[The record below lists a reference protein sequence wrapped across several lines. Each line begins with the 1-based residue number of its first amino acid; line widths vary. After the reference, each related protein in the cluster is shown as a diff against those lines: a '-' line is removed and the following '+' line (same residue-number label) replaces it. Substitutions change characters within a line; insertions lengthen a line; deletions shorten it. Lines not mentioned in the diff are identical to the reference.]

1 MFVVD
6 EVQTGYGRTGRM
18 WADQHYDV
26 EPDLMIVAKSIAGGL
41 PLSGVIGKAEIM
53 DAPDD
58 SAIGGTYVGNPVAQA
73 AALAV
78 LDVFNEENLV
88 ERAGAIGQTIRS
100 RMEAWQERWD
110 AIGDVRGLGRDAG
123 DRAGARPRDEGAR
136 RGPGATAVVE
146 EAAQNGLL
154 LIKSGVYGNC
164 IRVLTPLVVTDAEL
178 DEALGVW
185 EQALDKVLPPQSLLS
200 AKLRS
205 VIGELIAGRYE
216 LLRARGLGSMSS
228 VFRAHDRLL
237 ERSVAIK
244 VLHEQYS
251 ADEDYVE
258 RFRREARS
266 VAQLAHPNIV
276 TVIDR
281 GEEDGRQYIVFE
293 YVEGENLK
301 GLLSHGALPV
311 DQALRYGLQIAGALD
326 FAHKR
331 GLVHRDVKPQ
341 NVLLTEEG
349 EPKVT
354 DFGIAR
360 SVDVQSVTQ
369 SGTVLGT
376 SDYIAPEQ
384 ARGEQ
389 VDQRTDIYSLGV
401 MLYELLT
408 GEVPY
413 SGDNFVA
420 VAMQHLHDP
429 VPSVLD
435 QRRDVP
441 VRLDLAV
448 QRAMAKDP
456 ADRFES
462 MEGLIDEL
470 DRCYGD
476 LGPDDEA
483 TRIVRPPRRL
493 ARAKRPRRRP
503 PVVPF
508 LLILLAAA
516 AVAGGAYLFFGDSPD
531 VPIVAEESPSGPVRL
546 TAAAAHDPFGDDA
559 EHDSEIREATDG
571 ISATDWRTEGY
582 QSFTKEGVGL
592 VLSAPR
598 EVALSRLTVQA
609 APGFEARIQAGN
621 NQNGPFENVS
631 GDWQE
636 VGATTT
642 FDIDTKDKAYRY
654 YVVWLRLP
662 REGGQAQ
669 IYEVTART

>member
-1 MFVVD
+1 
-6 EVQTGYGRTGRM
+6 
-18 WADQHYDV
+18 
-26 EPDLMIVAKSIAGGL
+26 
-41 PLSGVIGKAEIM
+41 
-53 DAPDD
+53 
-58 SAIGGTYVGNPVAQA
+58 
-73 AALAV
+73 
-78 LDVFNEENLV
+78 
-88 ERAGAIGQTIRS
+88 
-100 RMEAWQERWD
+100 
-110 AIGDVRGLGRDAG
+110 
-123 DRAGARPRDEGAR
+123 
-136 RGPGATAVVE
+136 
-146 EAAQNGLL
+146 
-154 LIKSGVYGNC
+154 
-164 IRVLTPLVVTDAEL
+164 
-178 DEALGVW
+178 
-185 EQALDKVLPPQSLLS
+185 
-200 AKLRS
+200 

-216 LLRARGLGSMSS
+216 LHELVGSGGMSN

-244 VLHEQYS
+244 VLHEHYS
-251 ADEDYVE
+251 TDEDYVE

-301 GLLSHGALPV
+301 GLLSHGALSV
-311 DQALRYGLQIAGALD
+311 DEALRYGLQIAGALD

-369 SGTVLGT
+369 SGTVVGT

-389 VDQRTDIYSLGV
+389 VDPRTDIYSLGV
-401 MLYELLT
+401 VLYELLT

-420 VAMQHLHDP
+420 VAMQHLHEP

-435 QRRDVP
+435 RRRDVP

-462 MEGLIDEL
+462 MEQLIDEL
-470 DRCYGD
+470 NLCYGE
-476 LGPDDEA
+476 LGSDDEA
-483 TRIVRPPRRL
+483 TRIVRAPRRP
-493 ARAKRPRRRP
+493 RAARPRRRL
-503 PVVPF
+503 PVIPF
-508 LLILLAAA
+508 LLILVAAA
-516 AVAGGAYLFFGDSPD
+516 AVAGGAYLLFADSPS
-531 VPIVAEESPSGPVRL
+531 VPVVAEDNPSGPVRL
-546 TAAAAHDPFGDDA
+546 QAVGAYDPFGDNA
-559 EHDSEIREATDG
+559 EHDSELPQATD
-571 ISATDWRTEGY
+571 SDPATDWRTEEY
-582 QSFTKEGVGL
+582 QDFTKAGVGL
-592 VLSAPR
+592 VLRAPG
-598 EVALSRLTVQA
+598 EVALSRLTIRAEPGFRARVQA
-609 APGFEARIQAGN
+609 GRSSS
-621 NQNGPFENVS
+621 GPFQNVS
-631 GDWQE
+631 GEKDV
-636 VGATTT
+636 VGDVTT
-642 FDIDTKDKAYRY
+642 FDVDTKDQAYGY
-654 YVVWLRLP
+654 YVVWLTLP
-662 REGGQAQ
+662 REGGQAH

>member
-1 MFVVD
+1 M
-6 EVQTGYGRTGRM
+6 
-18 WADQHYDV
+18 
-26 EPDLMIVAKSIAGGL
+26 
-41 PLSGVIGKAEIM
+41 
-53 DAPDD
+53 
-58 SAIGGTYVGNPVAQA
+58 
-73 AALAV
+73 
-78 LDVFNEENLV
+78 
-88 ERAGAIGQTIRS
+88 
-100 RMEAWQERWD
+100 
-110 AIGDVRGLGRDAG
+110 
-123 DRAGARPRDEGAR
+123 
-136 RGPGATAVVE
+136 
-146 EAAQNGLL
+146 
-154 LIKSGVYGNC
+154 
-164 IRVLTPLVVTDAEL
+164 
-178 DEALGVW
+178 
-185 EQALDKVLPPQSLLS
+185 
-200 AKLRS
+200 
-205 VIGELIAGRYE
+205 IGELIAGRYE
-216 LLRARGLGSMSS
+216 LHELVGSGGMSN

-244 VLHEQYS
+244 VLHEQFS

-311 DQALRYGLQIAGALD
+311 DRALHYGLQIAGALD

-435 QRRDVP
+435 RRRDVP

-456 ADRFES
+456 ADRFDS

-476 LGPDDEA
+476 LGSDDEA
-483 TRIVRPPRRL
+483 TRIVRPSRRPRP
-493 ARAKRPRRRP
+493 KRPRRRLP
-503 PVVPF
+503 IVPL

-516 AVAGGAYLFFGDSPD
+516 AVAGGAYLFFGDSPS
-531 VPIVAEESPSGPVRL
+531 VPVVAEDNPSGPVKL
-546 TAAAAHDPFGDDA
+546 QAVGAYDPVGGDG
-559 EHDSEIREATDG
+559 EHNSELGEATDG
-571 ISATDWRTEGY
+571 DTATDWRTETY
-582 QSFTKEGVGL
+582 ENFTKDGVGL
-592 VLSAPR
+592 VLRAPKT
-598 EVALSRLTVQA
+598 VALSRLTIRA
-609 APGFEARIQAGN
+609 DPGFDAEIQAGN
-621 NQNGPFENVS
+621 DPNGPFVAVSEEQEAGTATAFNV
-631 GDWQE
+631 
-636 VGATTT
+636 
-642 FDIDTKDKAYRY
+642 DTKGQAYRY

-662 REGGQAQ
+662 REGGQAH

>member
-1 MFVVD
+1 M
-6 EVQTGYGRTGRM
+6 
-18 WADQHYDV
+18 
-26 EPDLMIVAKSIAGGL
+26 
-41 PLSGVIGKAEIM
+41 
-53 DAPDD
+53 
-58 SAIGGTYVGNPVAQA
+58 
-73 AALAV
+73 
-78 LDVFNEENLV
+78 
-88 ERAGAIGQTIRS
+88 
-100 RMEAWQERWD
+100 
-110 AIGDVRGLGRDAG
+110 
-123 DRAGARPRDEGAR
+123 
-136 RGPGATAVVE
+136 
-146 EAAQNGLL
+146 
-154 LIKSGVYGNC
+154 
-164 IRVLTPLVVTDAEL
+164 
-178 DEALGVW
+178 
-185 EQALDKVLPPQSLLS
+185 
-200 AKLRS
+200 
-205 VIGELIAGRYE
+205 IGELIAGRYE
-216 LLRARGLGSMSS
+216 LHELVGAGGMSN

-244 VLHEQYS
+244 VLHEHYS

-311 DQALRYGLQIAGALD
+311 DEALRYGLQIAGALD

-360 SVDVQSVTQ
+360 SIDVQSVTQ
-369 SGTVLGT
+369 SGTVVGT

-389 VDQRTDIYSLGV
+389 VDPRTDIYSLGV
-401 MLYELLT
+401 VLYELLT

-420 VAMQHLHDP
+420 VAMQHLHEP

-462 MEGLIDEL
+462 MEQLIDEL
-470 DRCYGD
+470 DLCYGE
-476 LGPDDEA
+476 LGSDDEA
-483 TRIVRPPRRL
+483 TRIVRPPRRP
-493 ARAKRPRRRP
+493 RATRPRRRL
-503 PVVPF
+503 PVIPF

-516 AVAGGAYLFFGDSPD
+516 AVAGGAYLFFSDSPS
-531 VPIVAEESPSGPVRL
+531 VPVVAEDNPSGPVRL
-546 TAAAAHDPFGDDA
+546 QAVAAYDPVGGDG
-559 EHDSEIREATDG
+559 EHNSELPQATDRNP
-571 ISATDWRTEGY
+571 ATDWRTEEY
-582 QSFTKEGVGL
+582 QDFTKDGVGL
-592 VLSAPR
+592 VLRAPG
-598 EVALSRLTVQA
+598 EVALSRLTIRAEPGFRARVQA
-609 APGFEARIQAGN
+609 GRSPG
-621 NQNGPFENVS
+621 GPFENVS
-631 GDWQE
+631 GEAGRRRRRHDLRRRHEDQ
-636 VGATTT
+636 
-642 FDIDTKDKAYRY
+642 AYGY
-654 YVVWLRLP
+654 YVVWLTLP
-662 REGGQAQ
+662 REGGQAH